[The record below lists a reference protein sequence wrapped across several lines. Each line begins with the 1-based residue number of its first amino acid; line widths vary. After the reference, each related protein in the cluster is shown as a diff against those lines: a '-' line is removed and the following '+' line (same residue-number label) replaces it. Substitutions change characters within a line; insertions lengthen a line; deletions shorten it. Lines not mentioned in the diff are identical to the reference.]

1 MNGIRAVL
9 KRLHSPDVADFEAFA
24 PRDPRCFSV
33 LVQAMFG
40 PEGTAG
46 EESFDVVVCTP
57 KWLEREAEIKGI
69 AYPRHHL
76 VVNDFDIE
84 RLRAFLDGYA
94 RQCKSFRKRF
104 CASQASPASGGFFT
118 LQSLSG

>member
-94 RQCKSFRKRF
+94 RQCVGETWQEVAVKLARLGRWEFDDYV
-104 CASQASPASGGFFT
+104 P
-118 LQSLSG
+118 